1 MSEHTV
7 QAFDEELSAIK
18 NQIGH
23 MGKLAEMLLA
33 NSIEALKRSDAKL
46 ATEAITQDNELDIL
60 ERQIESQAVQ
70 TIAKRQPVARDLR
83 EIVAAIH
90 IAADL
95 ERIGD
100 LAKNTA
106 KRILL
111 VSEPVPKKLLNGLM
125 QIATLAKLQLHEV
138 LQSYA
143 TADAARAMK
152 VWREDEELDSLF
164 NSVFRELLTYMM
176 EDSRNIGLC
185 AHLLF
190 VAKNLER
197 IGDHAT
203 NISEKIFY
211 LVNGQTIDEARPKHD
226 LAGLVNVHPPK
237 R

>member
-1 MSEHTV
+1 MSEHIV

-23 MGKLAEMLLA
+23 MGRLAEMLLA
-33 NSIEALKRSDAKL
+33 NSIEALKRSDIKL
-46 ATEAITQDNELDIL
+46 ATESIAQDNELDIL
-60 ERQIESQAVQ
+60 ERQIETQAVQ

-111 VSEPVPKKLLNGLM
+111 GSEPVPKKLMNGLL
-125 QIATLAKLQLHEV
+125 QIAALAKLQLHEV
-138 LQSYA
+138 LESYA
-143 TADAARAMK
+143 TADAVRAMK
-152 VWREDEELDSLF
+152 VWREDEELDALF
-164 NSVFRELLTYMM
+164 NSVFRELLSYMM
-176 EDSRNIGLC
+176 EDSRNIGFC

-211 LVNGQTIDEARPKHD
+211 LVNGQTIDEARPKHELSG
-226 LAGLVNVHPPK
+226 LAAVHPPK
-237 R
+237 H

>member
-1 MSEHTV
+1 MSEHIV

-23 MGKLAEMLLA
+23 MGRLAEMLLA
-33 NSIEALKRSDAKL
+33 NSIEALKRSDIKL
-46 ATEAITQDNELDIL
+46 ATESIAQDNELDIL
-60 ERQIESQAVQ
+60 ERQIETQAVQ

-111 VSEPVPKKLLNGLM
+111 GSEPVPKKLMNGLL
-125 QIATLAKLQLHEV
+125 QIAALAKLQLHEV
-138 LQSYA
+138 LESYA
-143 TADAARAMK
+143 TADAVRAMK
-152 VWREDEELDSLF
+152 VWREDEELDALF

-176 EDSRNIGLC
+176 EDSRNIGFC

-211 LVNGQTIDEARPKHD
+211 LVNGQTIDEARPKHELSG
-226 LAGLVNVHPPK
+226 LAAVHPPK
-237 R
+237 H

>member
-1 MSEHTV
+1 MSEHIV

-18 NQIGH
+18 NQIAH
-23 MGKLAEMLLA
+23 MGRLAEMLLA
-33 NSIEALKRSDAKL
+33 NSIEALKRSDIKL
-46 ATEAITQDNELDIL
+46 ATEAIAQDNELDIL
-60 ERQIESQAVQ
+60 ERQIETQAVQ

-111 VSEPVPKKLLNGLM
+111 GSEPVPKKLMNGLL
-125 QIATLAKLQLHEV
+125 QIAVLAKLQLHEV
-138 LQSYA
+138 LESYA
-143 TADAARAMK
+143 TADAVRAMK
-152 VWREDEELDSLF
+152 VWREDEELDALF

-176 EDSRNIGLC
+176 EDSRNIGFC

-211 LVNGQTIDEARPKHD
+211 LVNGQTIDEARPKHE
-226 LAGLVNVHPPK
+226 LSGLVTVHPPK
-237 R
+237 H

>member
-1 MSEHTV
+1 MSEHIV

-23 MGKLAEMLLA
+23 MGRLAEMLLA
-33 NSIEALKRSDAKL
+33 NSIEALKRSDIKL
-46 ATEAITQDNELDIL
+46 ATEAIAQDNELDIL
-60 ERQIESQAVQ
+60 ERQIETQAVQ

-111 VSEPVPKKLLNGLM
+111 GSEPVPKKLMNGLL
-125 QIATLAKLQLHEV
+125 QIAALAKLQLHEV
-138 LQSYA
+138 LESYA
-143 TADAARAMK
+143 TADAVRAMK
-152 VWREDEELDSLF
+152 VWREDEELDALF

-176 EDSRNIGLC
+176 EDSRNIGFC

-211 LVNGQTIDEARPKHD
+211 LVNGQTIDEARPKHELSG
-226 LAGLVNVHPPK
+226 LAAVHPPK
-237 R
+237 H

>member
-1 MSEHTV
+1 MSEHIV

-23 MGKLAEMLLA
+23 MGRLAEMLLA
-33 NSIEALKRSDAKL
+33 NSIEALKRSDIKL
-46 ATEAITQDNELDIL
+46 ATESIAQDNELDIL
-60 ERQIESQAVQ
+60 ERQIETQAVQ

-111 VSEPVPKKLLNGLM
+111 GSEPVPKKLMNGLL
-125 QIATLAKLQLHEV
+125 QIAALAKLQLHEV
-138 LQSYA
+138 LESYA
-143 TADAARAMK
+143 TADAVRAMK
-152 VWREDEELDSLF
+152 VWREDEELDALF

-176 EDSRNIGLC
+176 EDSRNIGFC

-211 LVNGQTIDEARPKHD
+211 LVNGQTIDEARPKHE
-226 LAGLVNVHPPK
+226 LSGLVTVLPPK
-237 R
+237 H

>member
-1 MSEHTV
+1 MSEHIV

-18 NQIGH
+18 NQIAH
-23 MGKLAEMLLA
+23 MGRLAEMLLA
-33 NSIEALKRSDAKL
+33 NSIEALKRSDIKL
-46 ATEAITQDNELDIL
+46 ATEAIAQDNELDIL
-60 ERQIESQAVQ
+60 ERQIETQAVQ

-111 VSEPVPKKLLNGLM
+111 GSEPVPKKLINGLL
-125 QIATLAKLQLHEV
+125 QIAVLAKLQLHEV
-138 LQSYA
+138 LESYA
-143 TADAARAMK
+143 TADAVRAMK
-152 VWREDEELDSLF
+152 VWREDEELDALF

-176 EDSRNIGLC
+176 EDSRNIGFC

-211 LVNGQTIDEARPKHD
+211 LVNGQTIDEARPKHE
-226 LAGLVNVHPPK
+226 LSGLVTVHPPK
-237 R
+237 H

>member
-1 MSEHTV
+1 MLDHTV
-7 QAFDEELSAIK
+7 QAFDQELSEIR

-23 MGKLAEMLLA
+23 MGAMAHTLVANSVDALKRADTKLAEDT
-33 NSIEALKRSDAKL
+33 IP
-46 ATEAITQDNELDIL
+46 QDSELDI
-60 ERQIESQAVQ
+60 IEKHIETLAVQ

-143 TADAARAMK
+143 TADAERAMK

-226 LAGLVNVHPPK
+226 LAGLVKVHPPK